1 MTSTGKILMIE
12 DEQEIYDLTKLYFDK
27 ENLELDHVSDG
38 HSAIR
43 YITAHKPD
51 LVLLDVG
58 LPDIS
63 GFEVIHKI
71 KEISDVPVIFLTSKK
86 RVQDQINGLRSGAE
100 DYILKPFHPQL
111 LTEKVRVHL
120 RRHEDKQS
128 TSSNAVLKYN
138 HITIDHENQS
148 VHIGLVKV
156 PLTQTEFQILSI
168 LAEQPGMYFTSDA
181 IYEKLWFENSMGD
194 TRGVLVHISNLRK
207 KLHKIEPNKAFI
219 MTKRNHGYKFNE
231 HLCETSGQN

>member
-1 MTSTGKILMIE
+1 MVE

-27 ENLELDHVSDG
+27 ENLLLDHAADG
-38 HSAIR
+38 NSAIR
-43 YITAHKPD
+43 YISNNKPD

-63 GFEVIHKI
+63 GFEIIHKI

-86 RVQDQINGLRSGAE
+86 RIQDQINGLRSGAE

-120 RRHEDKQS
+120 RRHEERIP
-128 TSSNAVLKYN
+128 THTPAILKFN

-148 VHIGLVKV
+148 VHIGSTKV

-168 LAEQPGMYFTSDA
+168 LADQPGMYFSSED
-181 IYEKLWFENSMGD
+181 IYEKLWLENSMGD

-207 KLHKIEPNKAFI
+207 KLQKIESNKTFI

-231 HLCETSGQN
+231 HLCENVIK

>member
-1 MTSTGKILMIE
+1 MVE

-27 ENLELDHVSDG
+27 ENLVLDHVSDG

-43 YITAHKPD
+43 YIANNKPD

-63 GFEVIHKI
+63 GFEVILKI
-71 KEISDVPVIFLTSKK
+71 KEISDVPVIFLTSKQK
-86 RVQDQINGLRSGAE
+86 VQDQITGLRSGAE

-111 LTEKVRVHL
+111 LTEKVRIYL
-120 RRHEDKQS
+120 KRHSER
-128 TSSNAVLKYN
+128 SSSSPSSVLKFN
-138 HITIDHENQS
+138 HMTIDHENQS
-148 VHIGLVKV
+148 VHIGSIKV

-168 LAEQPGMYFTSDA
+168 LAEQPGLYFSSDA
-181 IYEKLWFENSMGD
+181 IYEKLWFENAMGD

-207 KLHKIEPNKAFI
+207 KLHKIEPNKTFI

-231 HLCETSGQN
+231 HLCEAAVN

>member
-1 MTSTGKILMIE
+1 MKSKNRILMVE

-27 ENLELDHVSDG
+27 ENLELDHVSSG
-38 HSAIR
+38 NAAIR
-43 YITAHKPD
+43 YITDREPD

-58 LPDIS
+58 LPDAS
-63 GFEVIHKI
+63 GFDIIHKI
-71 KEISDVPVIFLTSKK
+71 KEISDVPVIFLTSKS
-86 RVQDQINGLRSGAE
+86 RVQDQLNGFQSGAE

-120 RRHEDKQS
+120 RRNSRTTQS
-128 TSSNAVLKYN
+128 TSNAVLRFN
-138 HITIDHENQS
+138 HITIDFENQS
-148 VHIGLVKV
+148 VHIGSKKV

-168 LAEQPGMYFTSDA
+168 LAEQPGKYYSSSA
-181 IYEKLWFENSMGD
+181 IYEKLWFESAMGD

-207 KLHKIEPNKAFI
+207 KLHKIEPNKSFI

-231 HLCETSGQN
+231 HLCESVH

>member
-1 MTSTGKILMIE
+1 MKETNTILMVE

-27 ENLELDHVSDG
+27 ENLVLDHVGNGND
-38 HSAIR
+38 AIR
-43 YITAHKPD
+43 YISNHKPD

-63 GFEVIHKI
+63 GFDVIHKI

-86 RVQDQINGLRSGAE
+86 KVQDQINGLRSGAE

-111 LTEKVRVHL
+111 LTEKVRIHL
-120 RRHEDKQS
+120 KRTEERSHIP
-128 TSSNAVLKYN
+128 SSSVLRFN

-148 VHIGLVKV
+148 VHIGSNRV

-168 LAEQPGMYFTSDA
+168 LADQPGMYFSSEA

-207 KLHKIEPNKAFI
+207 KLHKIEPNKTFI

-231 HLCETSGQN
+231 HLCDGSQ

>member
-1 MTSTGKILMIE
+1 MKNISRILMVE

-27 ENLELDHVSDG
+27 ENLVLDHAADG
-38 HSAIR
+38 NAAIR
-43 YITAHKPD
+43 YITNNKPD

-86 RVQDQINGLRSGAE
+86 KVQDQIDGLRSGAE

-120 RRHEDKQS
+120 KRHEERS
-128 TSSNAVLKYN
+128 HTSSHSVLRFN

-148 VHIGLVKV
+148 VHIGSRKV

-168 LAEQPGMYFTSDA
+168 LAEQPGMYFSSEA

-207 KLHKIEPNKAFI
+207 KLNKIEPNKTFI

-231 HLCETSGQN
+231 HLCESTAI

>member
-1 MTSTGKILMIE
+1 MNGMNRILMVE

-27 ENLELDHVSDG
+27 ENMVLDHAPDG
-38 HSAIR
+38 NTAIR
-43 YITAHKPD
+43 YISNNKPD

-63 GFEVIHKI
+63 GFEMIHRI

-120 RRHEDKQS
+120 RRYEERIH
-128 TSSNAVLKYN
+128 TNSSSILRFN

-148 VHIGLVKV
+148 VHVGSNRV

-168 LAEQPGMYFTSDA
+168 LADQPGMYFSSED
-181 IYEKLWFENSMGD
+181 IYEKLWLENSMGD

-207 KLHKIEPNKAFI
+207 KLNEIEPNKTFV

-231 HLCETSGQN
+231 HLCDNIID

>member
-1 MTSTGKILMIE
+1 MKESNRILMVE

-27 ENLELDHVSDG
+27 EDLVLDHVVNGND
-38 HSAIR
+38 AIR
-43 YITAHKPD
+43 YISTHKPD

-63 GFEVIHKI
+63 GFDVIHKI

-86 RVQDQINGLRSGAE
+86 KVQDQINGLRSGAE

-111 LTEKVRVHL
+111 LTEKVRIHL
-120 RRHEDKQS
+120 KRNEERGHIPS
-128 TSSNAVLKYN
+128 TSVLRFN

-148 VHIGLVKV
+148 VHIGAKRV
-156 PLTQTEFQILSI
+156 PLTQTEFQILAI
-168 LAEQPGMYFTSDA
+168 LADQPGMYFSSEA

-207 KLHKIEPNKAFI
+207 KLHKIEPNKTFI

-231 HLCETSGQN
+231 HLCDGPY